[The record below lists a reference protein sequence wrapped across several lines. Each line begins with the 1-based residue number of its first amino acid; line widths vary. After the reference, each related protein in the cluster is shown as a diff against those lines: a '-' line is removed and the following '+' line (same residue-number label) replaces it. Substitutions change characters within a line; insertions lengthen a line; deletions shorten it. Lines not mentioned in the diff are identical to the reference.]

1 MTQDQIDSNK
11 VVSLIYSIVDDK
23 GEILEQSD
31 LPVSYIHGGHS
42 DLFEKL
48 ELALTGKTV
57 GDEVNVTLSPDE
69 GFGQHNP
76 DLSFTDDLENVP
88 EELRYVGA
96 ELEAQNATGEVMK
109 FVVSEISDNKF
120 TVDGNHPFAGKTVTF
135 RVKVAEVRAATSE
148 ELKSGQPITPGQGHP
163 LQ

>member
-1 MTQDQIDSNK
+1 MQPQIESNK
-11 VVSLIYSIVDDK
+11 VVSLTYSILDEK
-23 GEILEQSD
+23 GEILEQTD
-31 LPVSYIHGGHS
+31 LPISYIHGGHS

-48 ELALTGKTV
+48 ERALTGKTI
-57 GDEVNVTLSPDE
+57 GDEVSVTLSPEE

-76 DLSFTDDLENVP
+76 DLTFTDDLENVP

-96 ELEAQNATGEVMK
+96 ELEAQNASGEPMR
-109 FVVSEISDNKF
+109 FIISEIGDNQL

-135 RVKVAEVRAATSE
+135 KVKVAEVRDATTE
-148 ELKSGQPITPGQGHP
+148 ELSNGQPNNPGHGHT

>member
-1 MTQDQIDSNK
+1 MQPQIESNK
-11 VVSLIYSIVDDK
+11 VVSLTYSILDED
-23 GEILEQSD
+23 GEILEQSN
-31 LPVSYIHGGHS
+31 LPISYIHGGQG

-48 ELALTGKTV
+48 ERALTGKTI
-57 GDEVNVTLSPDE
+57 GDEVSVTLSPEE

-76 DLSFTDDLENVP
+76 DLTFTDDLENVP

-96 ELEAQNATGEVMK
+96 ELEAQNASGEVLK
-109 FVVSEISDNKF
+109 FVVSDIGDNQL

-135 RVKVAEVRAATSE
+135 RVKVAEVRDATAE
-148 ELKSGQPITPGQGHP
+148 ELSTGQPTTPGHGHT

>member
-1 MTQDQIDSNK
+1 MQPQIESNK
-11 VVSLIYSIVDDK
+11 VVSLTYSILDDK

-31 LPVSYIHGGHS
+31 LPISYIHGGHS
-42 DLFEKL
+42 DLFKKIER
-48 ELALTGKTV
+48 ALTGKTI
-57 GDEVNVTLSPDE
+57 GDEVSITLSPEE

-76 DLSFTDDLENVP
+76 DLTFSDDLENVP

-96 ELEAQNATGEVMK
+96 ELEAQNASGEVMK
-109 FVVSEISDNKF
+109 FVVSEIGDNQM

-135 RVKVAEVRAATSE
+135 KVKVAEVRDATTE
-148 ELKSGQPITPGQGHP
+148 ELSSGQPSTSGQGYP